1 MLVSVVATALADC
14 SAAVRPRYII
24 PGPTVADAVR
34 ASASCHSSGMQYN
47 PAGADGREGA
57 LMIQVEID
65 KERIGRFC
73 RKHRIRRLADFGGQ
87 Y

>member
-1 MLVSVVATALADC
+1 
-14 SAAVRPRYII
+14 
-24 PGPTVADAVR
+24 
-34 ASASCHSSGMQYN
+34 
-47 PAGADGREGA
+47 
-57 LMIQVEID
+57 MIQVEID